1 MPLLPKTLLKN
12 STTPINIE
20 IYQKNVMEFLDG
32 HKKSNLGL
40 EQVEN
45 FDNIYKSIQTM
56 QNNYIK

>member
-1 MPLLPKTLLKN
+1 
-12 STTPINIE
+12 
-20 IYQKNVMEFLDG
+20 MEFLDG